1 MHIVTYQSTFHDFK
15 KAMNSTNGLAVMSF
29 FIEVSRSLTISISS
43 EIFNVQFGSIYKKR
57 SRFYRMRSMSFGW
70 QNF

>member
-1 MHIVTYQSTFHDFK
+1 MHIVTYQSKFHDFK

-43 EIFNVQFGSIYKKR
+43 KRYNVQFGSIYKKKIQILPDE
-57 SRFYRMRSMSFGW
+57 FNVIWLTEF
-70 QNF
+70 